1 MKIKFVYL
9 LTITAGLLLGS
20 CMSDDLGLQTQ
31 TPFSLS
37 TTNTPALVQA
47 KDTVEFRLLIN
58 PSPYLSTTAYR
69 ISFQNTDSKLPVAV
83 KIGRQAAAQGE
94 WLSVNDLS
102 PWIAVRCDSVGQP
115 KLLFYVKNQT
125 GDLQSVEVSYTSAK

>member
-1 MKIKFVYL
+1 MKNIVVYL
-9 LTITAGLLLGS
+9 LIVTTGILLGS

-31 TPFSLS
+31 TPFIVS
-37 TTNTPALVQA
+37 TTNTPALVQVR
-47 KDTVEFRLLIN
+47 DTVEFRLTIN
-58 PSPYLSTTAYR
+58 PSPYLSATSYR
-69 ISFQNTDSKLPVAV
+69 ISFQNTDSSLPVSV

-94 WLSVNDLS
+94 WLTTNDLS

-125 GDLQSVEVSYTSAK
+125 GDLQTVEVSYTSAK

>member
-1 MKIKFVYL
+1 MKNIFVYL
-9 LTITAGLLLGS
+9 IVMATGLLLGS

-31 TPFSLS
+31 TPFSVS

-58 PSPYLSTTAYR
+58 PSPYLSATSYR
-69 ISFQNTDSKLPVAV
+69 VSFQNTDSSLPVAV
-83 KIGRQAAAQGE
+83 KIGRQLAAQGE
-94 WLSVNDLS
+94 WLSINDLS

-115 KLLFYVKNQT
+115 KLLFYVKNQS
-125 GDLQSVEVSYTSAK
+125 GDLQTVEVSYTSAK